1 MPELEKKYI
10 GEYKDGEPELVM
22 DLIALLFEELTKDP
36 DLFPTPDPKV
46 LHISKDNNNVTVT
59 VSAQIAGGNGWIF
72 KPSMTISNFDENTR
86 QLTYGMKLK
95 VEKAYPVEKAEII
108 DAVEGDDVYMRN
120 IRGPWLTE
128 VRNKYSQLK
137 IMTNNSSTIFPS
149 VHNVY
154 FSSIVDSYLMNENG
168 LKYNLKKGQKITDP
182 NFIPV
187 LKAILEQDINRFLVP
202 YIFSFKELAEK
213 TDEFISSL
221 TDVEEI

>member
-1 MPELEKKYI
+1 MPKLEKKYI

-36 DLFPTPDPKV
+36 DLFPTSDPKV
-46 LHISKDNNNVTVT
+46 LNISKNNNNVTVT
-59 VSAQIAGGNGWIF
+59 VSAQILGGNGWVF
-72 KPSMTISNFDENTR
+72 NPSMTISNFDENTR

-128 VRNKYSQLK
+128 VRNKYSQLR
-137 IMTNNSSTIFPS
+137 IMTDNSSTIFPS
-149 VHNVY
+149 ARNVY
-154 FSSIVDSYLMNENG
+154 FSSIVDSYIMNENG

-221 TDVEEI
+221 TEVEEI